1 MVTPSSQSAQR
12 GARVAERTNKGK
24 WMSTA
29 QKRLVGFV
37 LVLAVLNMA
46 YRVVYATGWA
56 HTGAL
61 YVGIPTLLAVGL
73 ACLPRSRSATGM
85 LLRGSTL
92 ALLIACVVLPEGLVC
107 LLFVLPLVAL
117 IAVAVGA
124 PIDLARKQ
132 GREQGPTLR
141 AVALP
146 LFVLSLEGVIGTPFD
161 PHDAATATVIVTA
174 SAGEVEAA
182 VASQPNFAPEPPP

>member
-1 MVTPSSQSAQR
+1 MQYMVTPSSQSAQR

-61 YVGIPTLLAVGL
+61 YVGIPTLLGN
-73 ACLPRSRSATGM
+73 
-85 LLRGSTL
+85 
-92 ALLIACVVLPEGLVC
+92 
-107 LLFVLPLVAL
+107 
-117 IAVAVGA
+117 
-124 PIDLARKQ
+124 
-132 GREQGPTLR
+132 
-141 AVALP
+141 
-146 LFVLSLEGVIGTPFD
+146 
-161 PHDAATATVIVTA
+161 A
-174 SAGEVEAA
+174 SA
-182 VASQPNFAPEPPP
+182 PAPRP